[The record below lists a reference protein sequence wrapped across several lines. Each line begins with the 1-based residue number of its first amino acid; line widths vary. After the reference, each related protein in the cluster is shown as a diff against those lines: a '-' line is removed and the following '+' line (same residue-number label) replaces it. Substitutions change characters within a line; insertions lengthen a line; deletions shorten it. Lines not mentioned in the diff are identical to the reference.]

1 MWGKVEQFQGAV
13 RGQGRVL
20 WVGLGQKGPSVLHKI
35 QELVWGPRCPR
46 GNLRWGWGGVRASSV
61 LWKAFPRV
69 PQSAGERVCVCVCV
83 CVCLCVCV

>member
-46 GNLRWGWGGVRASSV
+46 GNLRWG
-61 LWKAFPRV
+61 
-69 PQSAGERVCVCVCV
+69 
-83 CVCLCVCV
+83 